1 MPYEL
6 ADARR
11 YLTMPRNS
19 PAIIELTSR
28 NPYERKTRK
37 EPVGM
42 NAAMTRHR
50 MIRMPTDRR
59 GDRALML
66 AAADYC
72 AVSLRYPLLAFRPF
86 DGKSRGLDTLCSV
99 PKASLLSFN
108 DSFSTC
114 RSYLHNRVCPIVP
127 GGCWWKWAAF
137 NLIHLDRF
145 FDNLAELSKNRFF
158 IVPVATTEKQ
168 AGTTSDEALILVGP
182 FNYLHISTSSI
193 HNLASSIA
201 LVAARS

>member
-1 MPYEL
+1 
-6 ADARR
+6 
-11 YLTMPRNS
+11 MPRNS

-66 AAADYC
+66 AAADFC

-86 DGKSRGLDTLCSV
+86 DGKSRGLNTLCSV
-99 PKASLLSFN
+99 PKASYALSPGTVVKHLLAWAGLALLGLSW
-108 DSFSTC
+108 
-114 RSYLHNRVCPIVP
+114 LP
-127 GGCWWKWAAF
+127 GDA
-137 NLIHLDRF
+137 L
-145 FDNLAELSKNRFF
+145 
-158 IVPVATTEKQ
+158 
-168 AGTTSDEALILVGP
+168 GTGGDG
-182 FNYLHISTSSI
+182 
-193 HNLASSIA
+193 
-201 LVAARS
+201 

>member
-6 ADARR
+6 ADARC

-66 AAADYC
+66 AAADFF

-86 DGKSRGLDTLCSV
+86 DGKSRGLNTLCSV
-99 PKASLLSFN
+99 PKES
-108 DSFSTC
+108 
-114 RSYLHNRVCPIVP
+114 
-127 GGCWWKWAAF
+127 
-137 NLIHLDRF
+137 
-145 FDNLAELSKNRFF
+145 
-158 IVPVATTEKQ
+158 
-168 AGTTSDEALILVGP
+168 
-182 FNYLHISTSSI
+182 
-193 HNLASSIA
+193 
-201 LVAARS
+201 